1 MSFFK
6 IRSIQ
11 SKILSLFLFLLLVVQ
26 LVSFFST
33 FQASKQLEDIQ
44 LTNRL
49 SNAKDVFETQFTNR
63 SYYLS
68 AFAETAAKDY
78 GLKSV
83 LQEDNKSFLVAL
95 NNHRKRINSDLAMAI
110 DNDGLVFAQ
119 LVTLKTPEGKTRVV
133 VGKGQGAYF
142 GQKRE
147 LFAEANTQLIKL
159 NDRLYQLSLAPIKSG
174 SRDIGWIGFGYLID
188 EDLALDLAN
197 LTDVNIAFVLNDGES
212 SELIAANQY
221 KRLSDGI
228 VSIDNILKNDDGAYV
243 HEEVLV
249 GQLVDSNIN
258 AVLYKSKADLLASI
272 GVEWLRLALLIAL
285 TVALSVIGAVAIARG
300 LTQPITQLVSQ
311 VKLISQGNYDKSV
324 AVDGSKELK
333 ELSDEFNHMTEAI
346 VSREQTIS
354 FQAFHDSLSHLPNRN
369 SLIKALAKR
378 KQAQQDFIVI
388 QLCYL
393 GAEDITDTLGYQVG
407 DDVINEVAERIV
419 KTKLGLS
426 CFHLGGENFVLLADM
441 QEVEPL
447 IEQLL
452 QQLTI
457 RCQYENISLHLQ
469 FAVGIAISSLHNGG
483 DETEL
488 LQKSNV
494 ALQHAKKNKQAYQV
508 YDPQF
513 DQHAVERLFLTNSL
527 KQAIEQ
533 DELTLFYQPKLRLS
547 DMTIS
552 HVEALVRWQHPE
564 KGLIPPDAFISIAE
578 KTGQMD
584 ALTRWVTSA
593 AVSQYVSWQKMG
605 FDINIAINISA
616 ANIMDKSYPDYV
628 ISLKEQHQLCDNAI
642 TLEVT
647 EEAVVEDA
655 QKATEILCYLRE
667 HGFKL
672 SIDDYGTG
680 YSSLAQLKHL
690 PVHELKID
698 RSFVQHLSTDESDKI
713 IVRSTLELAHNMG
726 LSVVAEGIEDETA
739 LLWLKAQ
746 GCQLAQGYFISKPL
760 PADVFEQWI
769 ENTPYHI
776 SRTKN

>member
-95 NNHRKRINSDLAMAI
+95 NNHRKRIDSDLAMAI

-119 LVTLKTPEGKTRVV
+119 LVTHKTPEGKTRVS
-133 VGKGQGAYF
+133 VGKGQGSHF
-142 GQKRE
+142 GQNRE

-159 NDRLYQLSLAPIKSG
+159 NEHFYQLSLAPIKSG

-188 EDLALDLAN
+188 AELALELAN
-197 LTDVNIAFVLNDGES
+197 LTDVNIAFVLNEGDS
-212 SELIAANQY
+212 HELIAANQY
-221 KRLSDGI
+221 QQLSKGTLGI
-228 VSIDNILKNDDGAYV
+228 SDIVNNSNDAYV
-243 HEEVLV
+243 YEEILV
-249 GQLVDSNIN
+249 GQLADANIN
-258 AVLYKSKADLLASI
+258 AILYKSKADLLASI
-272 GVEWLRLALLIAL
+272 GVEWVRLALLIAL

-324 AVDGSKELK
+324 AVDGSRELK
-333 ELSDEFNHMTEAI
+333 ALSDEFNHMTEAI

-369 SLIKALAKR
+369 SLINALAKR

-388 QLCYL
+388 QLCFL
-393 GAEDITDTLGYQVG
+393 GAEDIIDTLGYHVG
-407 DDVINEVAERIV
+407 DEVINEVAERIV
-419 KTKLGLS
+419 KTNLGLS
-426 CFHLGGENFVLLADM
+426 SFHLGSENFVLLADV
-441 QEVEPL
+441 QKVEPL
-447 IEQLL
+447 VEQLL
-452 QQLTI
+452 AQLTI
-457 RCQYENISLHLQ
+457 SCQYENISLHLQ
-469 FAVGIAISSLHNGG
+469 FALGIALSSQHNGG

-494 ALQHAKKNKQAYQV
+494 ALQHAKKNKQTYQV

-533 DELTLFYQPKLRLS
+533 DELILFYQPKLRLS

-564 KGLIPPDAFISIAE
+564 KGLIPPDSFISIAE

-584 ALTRWVTSA
+584 ALTRWVTQA
-593 AVSQYVSWQKMG
+593 AVKQYVAWQELG

-616 ANIMDKSYPDYV
+616 ANIMDKSYPDFV
-628 ISLKEQHQLCDNAI
+628 IGLKEQHQLCDNAI

-746 GCQLAQGYFISKPL
+746 DCQLAQGYFISKPL

-769 ENTPYHI
+769 DNTPYHI

>member
-11 SKILSLFLFLLLVVQ
+11 SKILSLFLFLLLIVQ

-33 FQASKQLEDIQ
+33 FQASKQLETIQ

-49 SNAKDVFETQFTNR
+49 SNAKDVFETQFSNR

-83 LQEDNKSFLVAL
+83 LREDNKSFLVAL

-119 LVTLKTPEGKTRVV
+119 LVTYKTPQGKTKVRI
-133 VGKGQGAYF
+133 GKGQGAYF
-142 GQKRE
+142 GQDRE
-147 LFAEANTQLIKL
+147 LFAEANTQLVKL
-159 NDRLYQLSLAPIKSG
+159 NEQLYQLSLAPIKSG
-174 SRDIGWIGFGYLID
+174 SRNIGWIGFGYLID
-188 EDLALDLAN
+188 AELAMELAN
-197 LTDVNIAFVLNDGES
+197 LTDVNVAFVLGENDDKQ
-212 SELIAANQY
+212 LIAADQY
-221 KRLSDGI
+221 ERLNKG
-228 VSIDNILKNDDGAYV
+228 NIAIESVIANPAGDYV
-243 HEEVLV
+243 RELV
-249 GQLVDSNIN
+249 PLGQLAEQGIS

-285 TVALSVIGAVAIARG
+285 TVALSVVGAIAIARG
-300 LTQPITQLVSQ
+300 ITLPIKQLVSQ
-311 VKLISQGNYDKSV
+311 VKLISQGNYDQSV
-324 AVDGSKELK
+324 EVDGSKELK
-333 ELSDEFNHMTEAI
+333 QLSDEFNQMTDAV

-354 FQAFHDSLSHLPNRN
+354 FQAFHDPLSHLPNRN
-369 SLIKALAKR
+369 SLLKALSKR
-378 KQAQQDFIVI
+378 KHAQQDFLVI

-419 KTKLGLS
+419 KTNLGLS

-441 QEVEPL
+441 QDIAPL
-447 IEQLL
+447 VEQLL
-452 QQLTI
+452 AELTI

-469 FAVGIAISSLHNGG
+469 FALGIAISTLHNGG
-483 DETEL
+483 QETEL

-494 ALQHAKKNKQAYQV
+494 ALQHAKKNKKPYQV

-513 DQHAVERLFLTNSL
+513 DQNAVERLFLTNSL

-584 ALTRWVTSA
+584 ALTRWVTQA
-593 AVSQYVSWQKMG
+593 AVNQYVSWQQKG
-605 FDINIAINISA
+605 LDINIAINISA
-616 ANIMDKSYPDYV
+616 ANIMDKSYPDFV
-628 ISLKEQHQLCDNAI
+628 IDLKQAHQLSDNAI

-655 QKATEILCYLRE
+655 EQATAILCYLRE

-680 YSSLAQLKHL
+680 YSSLAQLKQL

-746 GCQLAQGYFISKPL
+746 NCQLAQGYFISKPL

-769 ENTPYHI
+769 DNTPYQI

>member
-142 GQKRE
+142 SQERE

-228 VSIDNILKNDDGAYV
+228 VSIGNILKNDDGAYV

-369 SLIKALAKR
+369 SLLKSLAKR

-407 DDVINEVAERIV
+407 DEVINEVAERIV
-419 KTKLGLS
+419 KTQLGLS

-452 QQLTI
+452 AQLTI

-469 FAVGIAISSLHNGG
+469 FAVGVAISSLHNGG

-584 ALTRWVTSA
+584 ALTRWVTNA

>member
-1 MSFFK
+1 M
-6 IRSIQ
+6 
-11 SKILSLFLFLLLVVQ
+11 
-26 LVSFFST
+26 SFFST